1 MWSVVA
7 VGARPTLPPPERS
20 AVGLQGFSLLFTH
33 CWAALPEHRP
43 SVDLVRKWVEAL
55 KDANTTKPSLGTLR
69 RSSLLRIYTGKMLP
83 EMEYKTVR
91 ILPSTTALHL
101 ITKLLDSFNLRHID
115 PHLFSVQLELGTE
128 SNLLTLAPGDT
139 LFSLLTCLPWACK
152 PYKARLQARPGGLLK
167 IHCSCLLQACG
178 VTSVKVACDSKVEQ
192 VLEVVMK
199 TRRNER
205 GGDENLVEVGPDGRR
220 RFLEAE
226 EKPLE
231 VMQAWPSSSGWRL
244 EVEKNMEEE
253 THLWWRRCN
262 NFGCGNKTGHYK

>member
-7 VGARPTLPPPERS
+7 VGARPTVPPPERA

-33 CWAALPEHRP
+33 CWAALAEHRP
-43 SVDLVRKWVEAL
+43 AVDLVLKWVEAL
-55 KDANTTKPSLGTLR
+55 KDTSISKPFSTLR
-69 RSSLLRIYTGKMLP
+69 RSSLLRMYTGSMLP

-91 ILPSTTALHL
+91 VLPSTTALHL
-101 ITKLLDSFNLRHID
+101 VTRLLDSFNLRHID
-115 PHLFSVQLELGTE
+115 PHLFSVQLELGAE
-128 SNLLTLAPGDT
+128 SKLLTLAPGDT

-167 IHCSCLLQACG
+167 VHCSCLLQTCG

-199 TRRNER
+199 TRREER
-205 GGDENLVEVGPDGRR
+205 GGDENLVEVSPDGRR

-226 EKPLE
+226 ERPMEL
-231 VMQAWPSSSGWRL
+231 MQAWTSPGWRL
-244 EVEKNMEEE
+244 EVDRNMEEE
-253 THLWWRRCN
+253 THLWWRKRS
-262 NFGCGNKTGHYK
+262 NFGYGGNIKGH